1 MLQNISIMP
10 ALCLM
15 LRMSYYVETY
25 PGIIRQTLLT
35 VYTVKQLQR
44 PPLYSGLLSITASSL
59 CNGHFFVPSEGPYIH
74 SYFKISITAKS
85 PQRQRPLKHIP
96 TTKITSRKRPLN
108 QLLTN
113 GVYETPFFYCK
124 KAGNLILTARRYS
137 LFLFCFCFLGISNEH

>member
-15 LRMSYYVETY
+15 LRMSYYVQKY
-25 PGIIRQTLLT
+25 AGIIRQTLLT

-59 CNGHFFVPSEGPYIH
+59 GNGHFFVPPEGPYIH

-85 PQRQRPLKHIP
+85 LQRQRPLKHIP

-113 GVYETPFFYCK
+113 GVYKTPFFLLQKGRKLDPYC
-124 KAGNLILTARRYS
+124 ASLFS
-137 LFLFCFCFLGISNEH
+137 VSVLFLFSWYKQ